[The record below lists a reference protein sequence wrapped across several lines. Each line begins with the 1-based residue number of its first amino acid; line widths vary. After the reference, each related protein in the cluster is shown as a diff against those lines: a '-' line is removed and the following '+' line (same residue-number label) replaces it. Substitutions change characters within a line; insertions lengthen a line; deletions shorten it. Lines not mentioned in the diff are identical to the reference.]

1 MIDPKIEGRI
11 QRLLDQSEIF
21 DLVRIV
27 PNLCYRP
34 ENYEG
39 ICW

>member
-1 MIDPKIEGRI
+1 LGKKV
-11 QRLLDQSEIF
+11 IF

-34 ENYEG
+34 ENYDG